1 MAGSLKLC
9 NVPSTRSLIT
19 CETRSERGNQ
29 FGEGLARP
37 ENRNLEES
45 GDPVI
50 INRIIFSFPL
60 DDSLPPEKD
69 AREGAEHGG
78 GDHADGEGERR
89 VEAATADERGRAHS
103 RGRQS
108 HLGGFIC
115 ALFPLLETKAFILEF
130 GDDRRKI

>member
-1 MAGSLKLC
+1 M
-9 NVPSTRSLIT
+9 VRSLETVQRFFYTFVT

-45 GDPVI
+45 GDHQPDE
-50 INRIIFSFPL
+50 FSFLL
-60 DDSLPPEKD
+60 DESLPPEKD
-69 AREGAEHGG
+69 AGEGAKHGG
-78 GDHADGEGERR
+78 RDHAHGEGERR
-89 VEAATADERGRAHS
+89 VEAAAADERSRAHS

-115 ALFPLLETKAFILEF
+115 ALFPLLENKAFKLEF
-130 GDDRRKI
+130 EDDRRRI